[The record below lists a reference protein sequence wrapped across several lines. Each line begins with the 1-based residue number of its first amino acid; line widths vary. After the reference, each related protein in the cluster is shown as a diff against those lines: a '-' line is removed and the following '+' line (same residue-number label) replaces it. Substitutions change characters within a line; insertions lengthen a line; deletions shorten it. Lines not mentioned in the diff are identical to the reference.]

1 MSGKREA
8 HDLMNFHYRAFKS
21 LTNSSLCLG
30 KAYRLITRLS
40 LLMLLWSSPALAER
54 HALLIGAGK
63 YDNPNIPDL
72 AAVSNDIALM
82 ISLSRN
88 LGVKDVNIRLLAEK
102 AEAENSGL
110 TSRSR
115 ATRNAILE
123 ELNRLTESVRLGDE
137 ILIYYS
143 GHGSQQPDTASKNV
157 GRDEADGWDE
167 IILPVDTGSW
177 SFDEQKI
184 SNAITDDELGRYL
197 DNIRIRGANVW
208 LIMDSCNSGTLL
220 RSDISGVRQVKAV
233 APYDLG
239 IPSTW
244 ERGGF
249 STKETPLSDIGGK
262 ITAFYAA
269 PSNQLALSDI
279 WKNEGKL
286 TEKPYSLLTFALNAA
301 MRKPG
306 VSSYRDLAYLTGVIY
321 GMQRKPVGIVPQFSG
336 EMESG
341 ILGSKKNQV
350 NSWPVIEQRGQ
361 FILQAGSL
369 DLLKNDDLIEV
380 SVPGIDQAPVLFR
393 ISDAQL
399 TFSALQRIS
408 GDTSLIFNSSYLNGT
423 LKGSKASLSVHVYM
437 DFSPENDRTNL
448 IKKQLENRSVSG
460 LEHINLTSTKALSDI
475 TISFDQGTVS
485 IYKSNLEADMWSG
498 GSTEVNCSND
508 ECINDLTQKLER
520 YAKAMLLTRVL
531 LLNSRTKR
539 DQDIAISASLQR
551 ARQKDNAPCGPWR
564 NEIPKF
570 LVLDSSRETSNSTP
584 LILNN
589 CDQIEVRVSMGSSVN
604 ETDAAD
610 ITALYIGADG
620 TIANMFSSG
629 QNIRLQAGDSII
641 GRQRATRT
649 SLDGAIYPYGAEY
662 IMILVFRQKA
672 DKPVRD
678 FSWPARAAA
687 NLRDASNQNLQGQQS
702 LEVLF
707 SNIANENKKT
717 ENHNPEGEIYIF
729 PINLLFKSVS

>member
-1 MSGKREA
+1 
-8 HDLMNFHYRAFKS
+8 MNFHCREFKKSTQLLLGIS
-21 LTNSSLCLG
+21 L
-30 KAYRLITRLS
+30 ARRLITRIAI
-40 LLMLLWSSPALAER
+40 LMLLLSSPAFAEK
-54 HALLIGAGK
+54 HALLIGAGE

-72 AAVSNDIALM
+72 VAVSNDIALM
-82 ISLSRN
+82 ISLSKN

-123 ELNRLTESVRLGDE
+123 ELNRLAESARLGDE

-143 GHGSQQPDTASKNV
+143 GHGSQQPDTTSKNV

-177 SFDEQKI
+177 SINEQKI
-184 SNAITDDELGRYL
+184 SNVITDDELGRYL

-220 RSDISGVRQVKAV
+220 RSDISGLRQVKAV

-239 IPSTW
+239 IPSAW
-244 ERGGF
+244 GWGGF
-249 STKETPLSDIGGK
+249 STKEAPMSEVRGK

-286 TEKPYSLLTFALNAA
+286 TDKPYSLLTFALNAA

-306 VSSYRDLAYLTGVIY
+306 VSSYRDLAYLTGVMY
-321 GMQRKPVGIVPQFSG
+321 GLQRKPSAIVPQFSG

-341 ILGSKKNQV
+341 ILGSKENRV
-350 NSWPVIEQRGQ
+350 NSWPVIKERGQ

-380 SVPGIDQAPVLFR
+380 SVPGIVQAPVLFR
-393 ISDAQL
+393 ILDAQL

-437 DFSPENDRTNL
+437 DFSPENDRANL
-448 IKKQLENRSVSG
+448 IKKHLENSSVSG
-460 LEHINLTSTKALSDI
+460 LEHINLTSAKALSDI

-498 GSTEVNCSND
+498 GATEVNCSND

-551 ARQKDNAPCGPWR
+551 ARQKDNAPCGLWR

-570 LVLDSSRETSNSTP
+570 LVLDSSRETPNSTP

-589 CDQIEVRVSMGSSVN
+589 CDQIEVRVSMGSSVS

-641 GRQRATRT
+641 GRQRATRN

-687 NLRDASNQNLQGQQS
+687 NFRDASNQNLQEQQS

>member
-1 MSGKREA
+1 
-8 HDLMNFHYRAFKS
+8 MNFHYRAFKS
-21 LTNSSLCLG
+21 PTNSSLRLG

-40 LLMLLWSSPALAER
+40 LLMLLWSTPALAER

-63 YDNPNIPDL
+63 YDNPNIPNL

-88 LGVKDVNIRLLAEK
+88 LGVKDLNIRLLAEK

-123 ELNRLTESVRLGDE
+123 ELNRLAERAQSGDE
-137 ILIYYS
+137 ILVYYS
-143 GHGSQQPDTASKNV
+143 GHGSQQPDTASENV

-249 STKETPLSDIGGK
+249 STKETPMSDIGGK

-286 TEKPYSLLTFALNAA
+286 TEKPYSLLTFAINAA
-301 MRKPG
+301 IRKPD
-306 VSSYRDLAYLTGVIY
+306 VSSYRDLAYMTGVIY
-321 GMQRKPVGIVPQFSG
+321 GMQRKPIGIVPQFSG

-341 ILGSKKNQV
+341 FLGSKANQL
-350 NSWPVIEQRGQ
+350 NSWPVIEKRGQ

-369 DLLKNDDLIEV
+369 DLLKNEDLIDV
-380 SVPGIDQAPVLFR
+380 SVPGTAQAPVSFR
-393 ISDAQL
+393 ISDAQQ
-399 TFSALQRIS
+399 TSSALQRIS
-408 GDTSLIFNSSYLNGT
+408 GDTSSISNSPYLKGT
-423 LKGSKASLSVHVYM
+423 LKGSETGLSVHVYM
-437 DFSPENDRTNL
+437 DFSPENTRANL
-448 IKKQLENRSVSG
+448 IKKQLENKSVAG
-460 LEHINLTSTKALSDI
+460 LEHIILTSTKALSDL
-475 TISFDQGTVS
+475 TISFNQDTAS
-485 IYKSNLEADMWSG
+485 IYKSNSEADQPSG
-498 GSTEVNCSND
+498 GASEVNCSSD
-508 ECINDLTQKLER
+508 ECINDLTQKLKR

-551 ARQKDNAPCGPWR
+551 ARQKDNAPCGLWR

-570 LVLDSSRETSNSTP
+570 LVLDSSRETSNNTP

-589 CDQIEVRVSMGSSVN
+589 CDQIEVRVSMGNSAS

-620 TIANMFSSG
+620 TIASMFSSG

-641 GRQRATRT
+641 GRQRAIRT
-649 SLDGAIYPYGAEY
+649 SSDGAIYPYGAEY
-662 IMILVFRQKA
+662 IMILVFRQNA
-672 DKPVRD
+672 DRPVRE
-678 FSWPARAAA
+678 FSWHARAAG
-687 NLRDASNQNLQGQQS
+687 NFRDASNQNLQAQPSFEG
-702 LEVLF
+702 LF
-707 SNIANENKKT
+707 SNITNDSKKT
-717 ENHNPEGEIYIF
+717 ENHNPEDEIYIF
-729 PINLLFKSVS
+729 PINLLFKSNS